1 MRSSRLALGLL
12 FILALGLPLFAASWR
27 WWDLRSGVVEVHAR
41 MPDAGGWSPASIR
54 VPAGEA
60 LRLMLTSDDVMHSFA
75 IGQSASPVIDL
86 YPGKPVETTLQFDEP
101 GKYTFYCTRWCG
113 PDHWRM
119 RGTIEVTGDANIQT
133 GAAEQPLYLT
143 LGLDIDAHH
152 DASTLPQ
159 QRPSVV
165 RGAALGL
172 VLPDKYLALDYYRL
186 RSPEQ
191 VWNDLRGELF
201 SKELD
206 DQQVWDLVALVW
218 QFHASPGDAESSTQ
232 LYARDCAACHGEAGG
247 GNGVFAHVL
256 GAASETGDMHA
267 RQTPADFT
275 DAAHMLGA
283 SPAVLHGKIVRGGM
297 GTGMPYWGPIYTDD
311 QVWALV
317 NRLYEFQ
324 FEYEDK

>member
-152 DASTLPQ
+152 EASTLPQ

-186 RSPEQ
+186 HSPEQ

-218 QFHASPGDAESSTQ
+218 QFHASSGDAESSQQ
-232 LYARDCAACHGEAGG
+232 LYARDCAACHGEAGAG
-247 GNGVFAHVL
+247 DGVFAHVL
-256 GAASETGDMHA
+256 GAASGTGDMHA

-275 DAAHMLGA
+275 GAAHMLGA
-283 SPAVLHGKIVRGGM
+283 SPALLHGKIVRGGM

-311 QVWALV
+311 QAWALV
-317 NRLYEFQ
+317 SRLYEFQ
-324 FEYEDK
+324 FEVEDK